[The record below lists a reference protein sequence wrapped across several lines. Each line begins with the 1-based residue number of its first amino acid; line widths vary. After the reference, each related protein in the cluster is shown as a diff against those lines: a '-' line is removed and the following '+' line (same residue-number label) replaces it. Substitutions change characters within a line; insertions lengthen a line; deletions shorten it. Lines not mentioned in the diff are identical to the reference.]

1 MNLTIYYNTYRKLL
15 IHIKFGK
22 AIIHIYIL
30 RRSKQHLLIFSLT
43 GKHKFS
49 FLNHKTGIG
58 DQDIKFTR
66 AAAIA

>member
-30 RRSKQHLLIFSLT
+30 RRSKQHLLIFFFD
-43 GKHKFS
+43 GKTQVQLF
-49 FLNHKTGIG
+49 NHKTGIG